1 MLSWNFHTNDMKNF
15 IPSFLL
21 FVFSSFTAFAG
32 DSATDAFTHADAKR
46 WPEAVSSARQT
57 GNALLQEFIKW
68 RALKDPE
75 YRVGSAEIL
84 DFIEQH
90 SDWPDVNLL
99 LDRAEESMLLYGV
112 SESQAQRWQRL
123 HEDLLEK
130 KLKDSAHQDPVQYL
144 VTHAWQNGEF
154 NTAEQEQIRQNYA
167 SIIGSE
173 QITKRVNK
181 LLWEDRA
188 NQAKPLIPLIP
199 KHLQKLAY
207 ARIALQTNQFGIEK
221 LLADMPSEYR
231 GDSSILYERMR
242 WRARKQ
248 LDSGVREI
256 LLQAPSKV
264 PYPSKWWP
272 YRVHQVREAIQYGNP
287 STALSL
293 LQNHGQT
300 SDVELADA
308 LWLRGWLQLTHA
320 NNADAAYKDFY
331 DLFHHVKF
339 PVSLSR
345 GAYWAGL
352 AAKKNNNSDI
362 ANNWFEEA
370 AKHPTTFYGQLALT
384 ELGQP
389 LRLPDS
395 EPNASK
401 SFSSSQQRM
410 VDLIRLLARY
420 DQKLSAEKFVFHLAS
435 IQDGH
440 FGNLHSLGRL
450 AGEINMPHLA
460 VRTGKAA
467 SQTQKLWI
475 GKTSH
480 PMIDASGLAVEPALA
495 LAISRQESEFNPRA
509 TSSANAMGMMQLLP
523 GTAQQ
528 MARRWGV
535 PYSQAQLYT
544 PRYNMELGS
553 AYLAS
558 MIDKW
563 GGSYP
568 LAIASYNAGP
578 GNVNKWVAQYGMPP
592 SDTLGLLNW
601 LEKIPFMETRNYV
614 QRVLENLQ
622 VYRTMLNE
630 KEPLTTQRLFGR

>member
-1 MLSWNFHTNDMKNF
+1 MQRF
-15 IPSFLL
+15 ILFLL
-21 FVFSSFTAFAG
+21 SFFSLISHAYAG
-32 DSATDAFTHADAKR
+32 DYAVDAFRFADARK
-46 WPEAVSSARQT
+46 WPEAVSAAHSS
-57 GNALLQEFIKW
+57 GNGLVKEFIQW
-68 RALKDPE
+68 RRLKDPE
-75 YRVGSAEIL
+75 VRPAAQEIL
-84 DFIEQH
+84 DFVASHPE
-90 SDWPDVNLL
+90 WPDIEIL
-99 LDRAEESMLLYGV
+99 LDRAEESMLLYGIN
-112 SESQAQRWQRL
+112 SAQALRWKDL

-130 KLKDSAHQDPVQYL
+130 KLKSAAHTDPVQYL
-144 VTHAWQNGEF
+144 IKHAWVNGEF
-154 NTAEQEQIRQNYA
+154 NASEQENIRQMYA
-167 SIIGSE
+167 SNLTQEDIA
-173 QITKRVNK
+173 KRLNK
-181 LLWEDRA
+181 MLWLDRPYV
-188 NQAKPLIPLIP
+188 AKPLIPLLP
-199 KHLQKLAY
+199 KHLQKIAY
-207 ARIALQTNQFGIEK
+207 ARIALQTNEFGIEK
-221 LLADMPSEYR
+221 LLADMPAEYR

-248 LDSGVREI
+248 LDSGVQEI

-293 LQNHGQT
+293 LENHGQV
-300 SDVELADA
+300 SDAELADA
-308 LWLRGWLQLTHA
+308 LWLRGWLQLTHRR
-320 NNADAAYKDFY
+320 NADAAYKDFY
-331 DLFHHVKF
+331 ELYHHVKF

-352 AAKKNNNSDI
+352 AAKQNNNPDI
-362 ANNWFEEA
+362 ARNWFEEA
-370 AKHPTTFYGQLALT
+370 AKHPTTFYGQLALI
-384 ELGQP
+384 ELNQP

-395 EPNASK
+395 QPNASK
-401 SFSSSQQRM
+401 SFSGTQQRM
-410 VDLIRLLARY
+410 IDLIRLLARY

-450 AGEINMPHLA
+450 AGEINLPHLS

-467 SQTQKLWI
+467 SQTQRIWI

-523 GTAQQ
+523 GTAKE
-528 MARRWGV
+528 MARKWGV
-535 PYSQAQLYT
+535 PYSQAQLFT

-553 AYLAS
+553 AYLAGL
-558 MIDKW
+558 IDKW
-563 GGSYP
+563 DGSYP

-592 SDTLGLLNW
+592 SDTLGMLNW
-601 LEKIPFMETRNYV
+601 LEKIPFAETRNYV

-630 KEPLTTQRLFGR
+630 KEPLTKQRLFGR